1 MIIVDD
7 TIGYCP
13 KVKKWYLYNA
23 EQRSA
28 GIDKVRHLYY
38 DSFDDAV
45 IALKAIK
52 ERYKN
57 I

>member
-13 KVKKWYLYNA
+13 KVKKWYLYNV

-45 IALKAIK
+45 IALRSIK
-52 ERYKN
+52 ERYK
-57 I
+57 II